1 MGAALPV
8 RELHLQPKMVLLYF
22 AYGANMQREK
32 LLERGVAAESAQPA
46 FVTGNLY
53 HLAFRHRGGYATLV
67 SKTAAEQACKAES
80 QVHGVIYELREQDL
94 AKVAKV
100 ETGYGLLSVE
110 VQTYAGV
117 KCCAMAFISRP
128 SLRLKQSVAPSRRY
142 LDLMQTGAAAHGLD
156 ISYQR
161 LLASISPADE
171 YTPLSAAYFDTPSA
185 LYAMLGLTALV
196 ISFTAVFLRAST

>member
-1 MGAALPV
+1 
-8 RELHLQPKMVLLYF
+8 MVVFYF

-32 LLERGVAAESAQPA
+32 LAERGVAAESAQPA

-67 SKTAAEQACKAES
+67 SKTAAEQACKADS
-80 QVHGVIYELREQDL
+80 QVHGVLYELREQDL

-100 ETGYGLLSVE
+100 ETGYGLLRVE

-117 KCCAMAFISRP
+117 KCSAMAFISRP
-128 SLRLKQSVAPSRRY
+128 SLRLKQSVAPSKRY
-142 LDLMQTGAAAHGLD
+142 LNLMQTGAVANRLD
-156 ISYQR
+156 ASYQS

-171 YTPLSAAYFDTPSA
+171 YTPLSAEYFDTPSA
-185 LYAMLGLTALV
+185 LYAMVGLTALV
-196 ISFTAVFLRAST
+196 MSLTAVFLHAPT